1 MNFGQAIE
9 ALKEGKKISREA
21 WEKEGL
27 YVFMMKEKDISEQAK
42 GVLDKLTEEERKT
55 FITDHIVIASPD
67 LSLEGFRPLPSDMLS
82 EDWIIVE

>member
-1 MNFGQAIE
+1 MDFGQAIE

-42 GVLDKLTEEERKT
+42 GVLDQLTEEERKT
-55 FITDHIVIASPD
+55 FITDHVVMASPD
-67 LSLEGFRPLPSDMLS
+67 LSLTEFRPRPIDYLS